1 MLASC
6 TYSNFV
12 GFPAK
17 TASLIVKNGEEEV
30 IHEDKGKDKDDGD
43 QIVETIKGIICFNF
57 KFCLFPL
64 YPFFISVGNFHQ
76 ACSVDLTAQFL
87 QVHLCG

>member
-1 MLASC
+1 MAS
-6 TYSNFV
+6 YSNFV

-17 TASLIVKNGEEEV
+17 FASLIVKNGEEEV
-30 IHEDKGKDKDDGD
+30 IDEDKGKDKDDGD
-43 QIVETIKGIICFNF
+43 QSVQEFKGIICFNF
-57 KFCLFPL
+57 TFFLLPL
-64 YPFFISVGNFHQ
+64 YPFCIAVGNFHQ